1 MDHATTRQP
10 FDEIVRNVA
19 RSAIAEQCLRTALAL
34 SRLDATNAISG
45 RVGDI
50 VGAYRR
56 AQTAPQVSLAYTS
69 SSDKTSS
76 TRVVLPEWG
85 YDSSNLSRAE
95 SSYFSVSRLTGFQ
108 SSPGGCALKLSARS
122 RNLAEG
128 GSLSAKRAKHVA
140 AFEKSAARQCSSP
153 AA

>member
-34 SRLDATNAISG
+34 SRLDATNAFG

-56 AQTAPQVSLAYTS
+56 AQTAQQVSLAYTS

-85 YDSSNLSRAE
+85 NNSSNLSRAE

>member
-1 MDHATTRQP
+1 MDRMGRRAHGPCRDPSP

-56 AQTAPQVSLAYTS
+56 AQTAQQVSLAYTS

-76 TRVVLPEWG
+76 TRVVLPERG
-85 YDSSNLSRAE
+85 YNSSNLSRAGVAI
-95 SSYFSVSRLTGFQ
+95 FGRRL
-108 SSPGGCALKLSARS
+108 SDSNRAPADAR
-122 RNLAEG
+122 
-128 GSLSAKRAKHVA
+128 
-140 AFEKSAARQCSSP
+140 
-153 AA
+153 